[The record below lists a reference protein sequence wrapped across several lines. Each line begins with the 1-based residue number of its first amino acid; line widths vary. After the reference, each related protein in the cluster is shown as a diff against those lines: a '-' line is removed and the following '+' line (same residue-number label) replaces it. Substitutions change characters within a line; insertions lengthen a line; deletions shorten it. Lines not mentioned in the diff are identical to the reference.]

1 MGWLNTVLNYSTGG
15 RETSDIR
22 YPNINNKTNVV
33 NYTINAALNNG
44 RWSLFRSVLLISV
57 WMVLWVTV
65 YLTTQPGYVAA
76 TNIQSII
83 SGAVPGKSDTATSS
97 HRAASTLHNHTTQW
111 SSSALLHRVGPLPW
125 ASGEFALDTGFSG
138 FIPVRSL
145 VSEVPIP
152 HPAAAGNRSANIF
165 YWFFPAQEP
174 LEETPPLIIWLQ
186 GGPGSSSMIG
196 LFYEMGPVHLNEKLE
211 LYPNPNSWNKHY
223 SMIFV
228 DNPVGS
234 GFSFVNNAGLFNG
247 SQEQTQARPEPAYTA
262 SDILETEAYLAAN
275 LNNSSE
281 CRNGPQSFGQQ
292 SAQHSPPPLFKNGYT
307 ANQEA
312 VAQDLL
318 TFLDEFYILY
328 PSQRAAKLYIT
339 GQSYAGKYIPHFALH
354 IHNVNVERKG
364 LSTYIPLAGIAM
376 GNGLTDPIT
385 QINYH
390 APLALALG
398 LTSRAQASQ
407 IQHIATLAIELLCM
421 GEWRKS
427 KMMRD
432 AMFSYFR
439 NVTGS
444 INWYDIRKREVQND
458 WSLMERFLQL
468 PATKQSLN
476 VGSAW
481 FGKDPMVAENLKE
494 DGMKSAAST
503 IAFLVDN
510 GYRTVV
516 YQGQFD
522 FRDGPMGSSEWIESL
537 EWHGT
542 KGFLAAPRD
551 IWRTSITL
559 NDSTPHV
566 AGYITKHQSL
576 VRVELL
582 GAGHVAPMDQGF
594 VVKQMVD
601 NLLIGEMH
609 D

>member
-22 YPNINNKTNVV
+22 YPNINNKPNVV
-33 NYTINAALNNG
+33 NYTINAAPNNSC
-44 RWSLFRSVLLISV
+44 WSLFRSVLLISV
-57 WMVLWVTV
+57 
-65 YLTTQPGYVAA
+65 YLTTQPSYVAA
-76 TNIQSII
+76 INIQSIV
-83 SGAVPGKSDTATSS
+83 SEAVLGKSDAATFS
-97 HRAASTLHNHTTQW
+97 HREASTLHNHTTQW
-111 SSSALLHRVGPLPW
+111 SSSALRHRVGPLPW
-125 ASGEFALDTGFSG
+125 ASGEFCTRYWLLWLHPSSQFC
-138 FIPVRSL
+138 VVCSL

-152 HPAAAGNRSANIF
+152 HPAAAGNKSANIF

-196 LFYEMGPVHLNEKLE
+196 LFLRNG
-211 LYPNPNSWNKHY
+211 
-223 SMIFV
+223 
-228 DNPVGS
+228 
-234 GFSFVNNAGLFNG
+234 FVNNAGLFNG

-328 PSQRAAKLYIT
+328 PR
-339 GQSYAGKYIPHFALH
+339 
-354 IHNVNVERKG
+354 

-421 GEWRKS
+421 G
-427 KMMRD
+427 
-432 AMFSYFR
+432 
-439 NVTGS
+439 
-444 INWYDIRKREVQND
+444 REVQND

-494 DGMKSAAST
+494 D
-503 IAFLVDN
+503 
-510 GYRTVV
+510 
-516 YQGQFD
+516 GQFD